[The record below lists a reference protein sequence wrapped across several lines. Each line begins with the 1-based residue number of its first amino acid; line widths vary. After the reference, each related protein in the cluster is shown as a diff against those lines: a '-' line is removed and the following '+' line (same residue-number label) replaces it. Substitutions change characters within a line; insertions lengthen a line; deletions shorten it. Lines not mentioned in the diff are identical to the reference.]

1 MKNFPIDRNKKS
13 LVSVFDNSKI
23 NTLSGFQKSRD
34 ELISWKQNCVIWR
47 D

>member
-23 NTLSGFQKSRD
+23 QGLKLCPAFKSQKV
-34 ELISWKQNCVIWR
+34 N
-47 D
+47 